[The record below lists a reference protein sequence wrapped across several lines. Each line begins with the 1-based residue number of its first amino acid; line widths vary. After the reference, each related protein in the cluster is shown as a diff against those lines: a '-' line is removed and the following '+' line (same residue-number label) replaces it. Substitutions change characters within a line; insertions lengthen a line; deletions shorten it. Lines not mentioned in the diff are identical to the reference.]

1 MHMNEKCASCMIGK
15 QESLTDRSDYLER
28 IRTILQ
34 EHIAEDSA
42 PRMALRFA
50 EAYEAYFGPQES
62 YAEIR
67 KQYNDLV
74 LSMTDDIRTAIESSG
89 DPLLYALIYSRT
101 GNYIDFAA
109 LDHVDPKTLIELLEK
124 TEPTEHDRETYA
136 SFLKQC
142 EEASSFLLLA
152 DNCGEIV
159 LDRLMLEQ
167 LHKRFPDLKL
177 TVMVRGGEVVND
189 AVREDAEYAG
199 IPELAEIVDCGS
211 ATGGVVPELLSEEG
225 RTAMDQA
232 DVILAK
238 GQGNYEGLYGE
249 GWHIFYMML
258 CKCDMFAERFN
269 VPRMTGMFTEGFD

>member
-1 MHMNEKCASCMIGK
+1 M
-15 QESLTDRSDYLER
+15 
-28 IRTILQ
+28 
-34 EHIAEDSA
+34 
-42 PRMALRFA
+42 
-50 EAYEAYFGPQES
+50 QES

-74 LSMTDDIRTAIESSG
+74 LSMTDDIRAAIESSD
-89 DPLLYALIYSRT
+89 DPLLSALIYSRT

-109 LDHVDPKTLIELLEK
+109 LDHVDPKTLIDLLEK

-142 EEASSFLLLA
+142 REASSFLLLA

-159 LDRLMLEQ
+159 LDKLMLEQ

-211 ATGGVVPELLSEEG
+211 ATGGVVPELLNEAG
-225 RTAMDQA
+225 RNALDQA

-269 VPRMTGMFTEGFD
+269 VPRMTGMFTEGFE

>member
-15 QESLTDRSDYLER
+15 QESLTDRSDYLDR

-50 EAYEAYFGPQES
+50 DAYEAYFGPQES
-62 YAEIR
+62 YAPIR

-74 LSMTDDIRTAIESSG
+74 LSMTDDIRTAIESSD
-89 DPLLYALIYSRT
+89 DPLLSALIYSRT

-109 LDHVDPKTLIELLEK
+109 LDHVDPKTLIGLLEK

-142 EEASSFLLLA
+142 SEASSFLLLA
-152 DNCGEIV
+152 YNCGEIV
-159 LDRLMLEQ
+159 LDKLMLEQ

-199 IPELAEIVDCGS
+199 IPELAEVVDCGS

-225 RTAMDQA
+225 RNAMDQA